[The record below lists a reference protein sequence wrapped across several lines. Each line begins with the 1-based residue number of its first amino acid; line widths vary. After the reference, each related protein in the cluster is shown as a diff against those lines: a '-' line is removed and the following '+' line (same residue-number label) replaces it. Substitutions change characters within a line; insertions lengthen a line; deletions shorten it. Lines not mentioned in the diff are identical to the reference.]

1 MFTPSVYEP
10 EKDYT
15 WILKQHLDAARN
27 GRREA
32 QSIMAANPKGR
43 SGILVDT
50 HNGDTSMDSTPLAYK
65 MATRLG
71 KRFRTLTPPFGNSI
85 VYSNDFGYNNA
96 FKLGYDTELNRAKA
110 LFKANPNYK
119 AKLLKDEKGNMIAY
133 ELTDDN
139 GTFQIPLNS
148 RQEVLDKMNADLHK
162 FNEHFGTLYPD
173 IKPFGSRRA
182 GEYWDGKRIYY
193 KDTTPET
200 MYPWDFGEIF
210 ELPNIYG
217 IAYRKGGKLKRRL
230 LTDF

>member
-96 FKLGYDTELNRAKA
+96 LRRNGPRMVYVRTLRGICSISAF
-110 LFKANPNYK
+110 YK
-119 AKLLKDEKGNMIAY
+119 AAKQRKIHTPLFVSRLSSHIAFCNTSLFCSTGFKCY
-133 ELTDDN
+133 
-139 GTFQIPLNS
+139 
-148 RQEVLDKMNADLHK
+148 
-162 FNEHFGTLYPD
+162 
-173 IKPFGSRRA
+173 
-182 GEYWDGKRIYY
+182 
-193 KDTTPET
+193 
-200 MYPWDFGEIF
+200 
-210 ELPNIYG
+210 
-217 IAYRKGGKLKRRL
+217 
-230 LTDF
+230 